1 MIRVDHLAVLV
12 RDLEQALKVYEAL
25 TGRSADLRGE
35 DPDLG
40 ARTALVKMGDT
51 VLELME
57 LQEMDSPLGRRGSPR
72 EGLHH
77 VAFRVGDLQEVIE
90 RLTRAGIRPLDSEP
104 KREEGT
110 SAVFLRPEDTCGILT
125 ELVQR

>member
-25 TGRSADLRGE
+25 TGKPADLRGE

-57 LQEMDSPLGRRGSPR
+57 LHQWGRRGSHR
-72 EGLHH
+72 DGLHH
-77 VAFRVGDLQEVIE
+77 VAFRVGNLQEVLE
-90 RLTRAGIRPLDSEP
+90 RLARAGIRPLDREP
-104 KREEGT
+104 REEGGT
-110 SAVFLRPEDTCGILT
+110 LAVFLKPEDTAGILT